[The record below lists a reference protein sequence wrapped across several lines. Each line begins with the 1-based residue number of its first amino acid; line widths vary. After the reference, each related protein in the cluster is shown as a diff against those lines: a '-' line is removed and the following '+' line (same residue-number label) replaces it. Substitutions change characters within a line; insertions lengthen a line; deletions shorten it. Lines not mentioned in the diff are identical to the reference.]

1 MNLDEVVEKAVEDY
15 CLKNHYSTDVEK
27 LMKNIVKR
35 YRNGSVE
42 DGDLGNF
49 LQQILVLLGGE

>member
-1 MNLDEVVEKAVEDY
+1 MNLDEVVEKAVEDF
-15 CLKNHYSTDVEK
+15 CRKKNYSTDVEK

>member
-1 MNLDEVVEKAVEDY
+1 MNLDEVVEKAVEDF
-15 CLKNHYSTDVEK
+15 CREKNYSTDIEK

-49 LQQILVLLGGE
+49 LQQILVLLGGD